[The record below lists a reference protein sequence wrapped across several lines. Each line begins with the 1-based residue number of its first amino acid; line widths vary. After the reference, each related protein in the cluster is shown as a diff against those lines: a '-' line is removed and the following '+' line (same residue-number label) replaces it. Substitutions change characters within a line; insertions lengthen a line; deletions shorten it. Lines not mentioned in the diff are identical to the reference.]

1 MRNLLKLSDYKI
13 NLFVFILCFVIY
25 FVFEA
30 SYSVDSLRYAYAGMQ
45 LVEKI
50 FPNILEPNIS
60 SKLSV
65 TATFHENIDYSFPRR
80 EFFTIIPNLIFYC
93 LSILF
98 KDSLDYLI
106 IINLIIY
113 SLIFNY
119 CTKFYKFN
127 DNVKYFLFLSFLF
140 FGHYQI
146 TGWNIKIL
154 PEIMYFCTL
163 IFFLIKLLNYK
174 KTNIGDLLVLF
185 FLSLS
190 CFLIRPQGLVFF
202 LITLLIIFAKKIFL
216 FNINKYILYLFIYNL
231 FFIPFLLFL
240 DLNDF
245 YNVPIISIKNTG
257 LSDGAIISGWI
268 NYYNGK
274 LIFQEVRF
282 LDKQFDFGQSYNYFD
297 LLKITSYRLF
307 YFINPYKYYLSI
319 YANLW
324 NMIYFS
330 IIYIVAIK
338 FFFESSDNL
347 KKNLSIFLITSILS
361 FHLFFPV
368 TGAFRYQLSLIA
380 IIFVLNFEYLYIRLK
395 KDE

>member
-13 NLFVFILCFVIY
+13 NLFLFILCLVIY
-25 FVFEA
+25 FFFEA
-30 SYSVDSLRYAYAGMQ
+30 SYSADSLRYAYAGMQ

-60 SKLSV
+60 SKLSSA
-65 TATFHENIDYSFPRR
+65 ATFHENIDYSFPRR

-257 LSDGAIISGWI
+257 LLDGAIISGWI

-324 NMIYFS
+324 NIIYFS